1 MEHQNYELEK
11 ELSSEESLELIARM
25 IKKAKKDY
33 LDTGLSALLWGA
45 VTTFCSLVTFINY
58 WLNWAPLEYVWFL
71 MIVAVVPQIL
81 IAIQESKERK
91 LKAYDDDLM
100 GGIWISFGIGIF
112 LFSYII
118 SRYQLPQQAA
128 LYLTAYGF
136 PTFATG
142 YAQRWRPMIIGG
154 LACWVFAIL
163 STFTPFPYTMLYM
176 AAAGQLAWF
185 IPGLMLRSTYLKAKR
200 QHV

>member
-1 MEHQNYELEK
+1 MEQENYELEK
-11 ELSSEESLELIARM
+11 ELTSEESLELIARM
-25 IKKAKKDY
+25 IRKAKKDY
-33 LDTGLSALLWGA
+33 LDTGLSAILWGG

-58 WLNWAPLEYVWFL
+58 WLQWAPLEYVWFL

-100 GGIWISFGIGIF
+100 
-112 LFSYII
+112 
-118 SRYQLPQQAA
+118 
-128 LYLTAYGF
+128 
-136 PTFATG
+136 
-142 YAQRWRPMIIGG
+142 
-154 LACWVFAIL
+154 FAIL

-185 IPGLMLRSTYLKAKR
+185 IPGLMLRTTYLKAKR

>member
-1 MEHQNYELEK
+1 MEHENYELEK

-33 LDTGLSALLWGA
+33 LDTGLSALLWGG
-45 VTTFCSLVTFINY
+45 VTVFCSLATFINY
-58 WLNWAPLEYVWFL
+58 WLQWAPLDYVWFL
-71 MIVAVVPQIL
+71 MIVAVIPQIL
-81 IAIQESKERK
+81 IAIRESRDRK

-100 GGIWISFGIGIF
+100 GGIWISFGIAIF
-112 LFSYII
+112 LFSYLAN
-118 SRYQLPQQAA
+118 RYQLPQQAA
-128 LYLTAYGF
+128 LYMTIYGI

-142 YAQRWRPMIIGG
+142 YAQRWRPMILGG

-176 AAAGQLAWF
+176 AAAALLAWF
-185 IPGLMLRSTYLKAKR
+185 IPGLMLRKCYLEAKR

>member
-1 MEHQNYELEK
+1 MMEQEK
-11 ELSSEESLELIARM
+11 ELTSEESLELIARM
-25 IKKAKKDY
+25 IKKAKRDY
-33 LDTGLSALLWGA
+33 LDTGLSAVLWGG
-45 VTTFCSLVTFINY
+45 VTTFCALVTFINN
-58 WLNWAPLEYVWFL
+58 WLHWAPLDYVWFL
-71 MIVAVVPQIL
+71 MVVAVVPQIM
-81 IAIQESKERK
+81 IAIQEGKERK

-100 GGIWISFGIGIF
+100 GGIWISFGIAIF
-112 LFSYII
+112 LLSYVV

-128 LYLTAYGF
+128 LYLTVYGI

-142 YAQRWRPMIIGG
+142 YAQRWRPMILGG

-185 IPGLMLRSTYLKAKR
+185 IPGLILRDTYLKAKR